1 MNILHRH
8 HLLYSFIF
16 GLLLVLPWEHVQA
29 ANLQTQW
36 ASSCPAGWVSTG
48 ITDDNFDSY
57 HHLGEGFVQGAT
69 VVLCIKSD
77 DASITLFSEWNPAGT
92 CSTGYSFMN
101 LYDDLGSSS
110 LPGDLPS
117 LHDTNENSYVPS
129 NSGDNHWCLKATG
142 NSSTRVDPLWR
153 VWNGST
159 TDGPG
164 CQSGETVI
172 MDGIN
177 SVFNLNHGVHTGAN
191 ESSLCLKIVTAGAC
205 GSANGVEVSSAPSSN
220 LCLVGTAG
228 AVSGTGPWT
237 WSCTGTNGGDTASCS
252 APKTPTTAPA
262 PTISGTAT
270 YTNTSYPF
278 TITGTDPNGL
288 DVNYNID
295 WNGDGIT
302 DETTASVPSGSSA
315 TVYHQWAT
323 AGTKTFF
330 AQTDLSGAPNSPWTT
345 YSVTLTDLPAVPVA
359 VITASPETVAPG
371 NTSTLTYSCADGTS
385 AYIEGEYFTSY
396 SGTIDGTGNL
406 NLTNPTSGTVVVT
419 PAQTTEYLLVCHN
432 AAGNSTDTVTVTLAA
447 GPDLTITQFPV
458 GSTAVSVGSTQSY
471 TNRVQN
477 IGTAMG
483 VNYPNIL
490 EILDSGGTFVLATYA
505 ATPATVSTPATDGS
519 DISGTVP
526 AGSNPFNTPGT
537 YQVRFCANMDT
548 SQNTIISESN
558 LSNNC
563 GPSITVSVGVSVS
576 CTVSNQNPPN
586 PGSQVTY
593 TATPAGGAV
602 GPYTWDDS
610 LGGTYGTD
618 ATQVRTLPDW
628 GKWAMS
634 VKASNTGFVT
644 CPLVT
649 VGDSTCSN
657 PPPPTATI
665 SGTPPRIRSGNTTTL
680 SWSVQRPVGAVCSIT
695 GPGVNTAIPVIA
707 TCTGA
712 IPPYTGNT
720 VTPVITTQAIYK
732 VVCDGTEIQRTIVN
746 VLPNFVEF

>member
-16 GLLLVLPWEHVQA
+16 ALLLVLPLDHVQA
-29 ANLQTQW
+29 ADLQTQW

-92 CSTGYSFMN
+92 CSTGYYFMN
-101 LYDDLGSSS
+101 LYDDLGSAS

-129 NSGDNHWCLKATG
+129 NSSDNHWCLKATG
-142 NSSTRVDPLWR
+142 PSSTRVDPLWR
-153 VWNGST
+153 VWNGSN

-164 CQSGETVI
+164 CQAGETVI

-177 SVFNLNHGVHTGAN
+177 SIFNLNHGVHTGAN
-191 ESSLCLKIVTAGAC
+191 ESSLCLKIVTEGAC

-220 LCLVGTAG
+220 LCLVGTAS
-228 AVSGTGPWT
+228 AVSGPGPWSWT
-237 WSCTGTNGGDTASCS
+237 CAGTNGGDTASCS
-252 APKTPTTAPA
+252 APKAPTTAPA

-288 DVNYNID
+288 DVSYNID

-302 DETTASVPSGSSA
+302 DETTGPVPSGSSA

-330 AQTDLSGAPNSPWTT
+330 AQTDLSGAPNSPWAT
-345 YSVTLTDLPAVPVA
+345 YSVTLTALPA
-359 VITASPETVAPG
+359 APIALLSNNGPIVSG
-371 NTSTLTYSCADGTS
+371 NSVTLTYSCDNTTS
-385 AYIEGEYFTSY
+385 ASINNGV
-396 SGTIDGTGNL
+396 
-406 NLTNPTSGTVVVT
+406 GTVSPASGGTVT
-419 PAQTTEYLLVCHN
+419 ASPVTTTTYTLTCTG
-432 AAGNSTDTVTVTLAA
+432 AGGSDTDNTTVTVSS
-447 GPDLTITQFPV
+447 GPDLTVTAAPAGATNV
-458 GSTAVSVGSTQSY
+458 STPAPQTY
-471 TNRVQN
+471 TGTVQN
-477 IGTAMG
+477 IGNVLAT
-483 VNYPNIL
+483 NYPNIL
-490 EILDSGGTFVLATYA
+490 EILDSTGTTVLEEYA
-505 ATPATVSTPATDGS
+505 ATPATVTTPAS
-519 DISGTVP
+519 DVTSISATVP
-526 AGSNPFNTPGT
+526 ASGVPFNTPGV
-537 YQVRFCANMDT
+537 YLVRFCANMDT
-548 SQNTIISESN
+548 SQNFIISESN
-558 LSNNC
+558 HSNNC

-576 CTVSNQNPPN
+576 CTVSDQNPAS
-586 PGSQVTY
+586 PGSTVTY
-593 TATPAGGAV
+593 TAIPANGADS
-602 GPYTWDDS
+602 PYTWDDS
-610 LGGTYGTD
+610 LGGSYGLKNT
-618 ATQVRTLPDW
+618 ATRVIPTW

-634 VKASNTGFVT
+634 VKASNTSFVT

-680 SWSVQRPVGAVCSIT
+680 SWSVQRPVGASCTIT
-695 GPGVNTAIPVIA
+695 GPGVNTAIPVIN
-707 TCTGA
+707 TCTGPISPA
-712 IPPYTGNT
+712 TGNT

-732 VVCDGTEIQRTIVN
+732 VVCDGTEIARTIVN